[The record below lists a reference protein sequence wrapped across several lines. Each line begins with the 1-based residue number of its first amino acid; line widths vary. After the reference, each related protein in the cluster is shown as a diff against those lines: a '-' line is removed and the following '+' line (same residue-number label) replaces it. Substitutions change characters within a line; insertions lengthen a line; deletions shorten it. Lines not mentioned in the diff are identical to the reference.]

1 MAWHQSSDLNYV
13 MHWSIL
19 FCLTEF
25 PDTTSITDLVEN
37 DTIKSL
43 ARSSI
48 AYSAC
53 SSFAALSGNSDL
65 HLHSTDQK
73 TAFHWERWE
82 REESVGDGSEENEDE
97 SDSDEEDEAEH
108 REPIEHL
115 LKVRQATII
124 NISGKVCTRM
134 IHYWGLLYCLRN

>member
-1 MAWHQSSDLNYV
+1 MC
-13 MHWSIL
+13 IC
-19 FCLTEF
+19 FKEF

-48 AYSAC
+48 AHSAC

-73 TAFHWERWE
+73 TAVHWE
-82 REESVGDGSEENEDE
+82 REESLGEGSEESEDE
-97 SDSDEEDEAEH
+97 SDSDEEDEK
-108 REPIEHL
+108 EPIEHL
-115 LKVRQATII
+115 LKVRQATVI
-124 NISGKVCTRM
+124 NVYT
-134 IHYWGLLYCLRN
+134 

>member
-1 MAWHQSSDLNYV
+1 MAWYQSSDLNYV
-13 MHWSIL
+13 MHLLIL

-43 ARSSI
+43 ANSSI
-48 AYSAC
+48 ACSAC

-65 HLHSTDQK
+65 HLRSIDQK
-73 TAFHWERWE
+73 TAVHWERWE
-82 REESVGDGSEENEDE
+82 RKESVSDGSEENEDQ
-97 SDSDEEDEAEH
+97 SDSDEEVEAEH

-115 LKVRQATII
+115 LKVRQATVI

-134 IHYWGLLYCLRN
+134 L

>member
-13 MHWSIL
+13 LRMLIL

-53 SSFAALSGNSDL
+53 SSFSALSGNSDL

-73 TAFHWERWE
+73 TAVHWE
-82 REESVGDGSEENEDE
+82 REESVGEGSEENEDK

-108 REPIEHL
+108 CEPIEHL
-115 LKVRQATII
+115 LKVKQATVI
-124 NISGKVCTRM
+124 NVYT
-134 IHYWGLLYCLRN
+134 